1 MKRLK
6 TWGGRRY
13 FEYEDSYESKIV
25 IYYGTAS
32 KWKAI
37 VPKED
42 YEKLIKEFAGKTVPI
57 GTSIDKPDIGEKLGA
72 NAARLVREQYGWDC
86 VAADFTKHCEELLSR
101 GNSSTSIR

>member
-25 IYYGTAS
+25 IYYGTAF

-57 GTSIDKPDIGEKLGA
+57 GTSIDKPDIGSVGEWIINNLKTAQIAYCLGA
-72 NAARLVREQYGWDC
+72 ILVEDGY
-86 VAADFTKHCEELLSR
+86 ATKNRSE
-101 GNSSTSIR
+101 IIFK